1 MPPPMSTPHILIV
14 EDSIIQAEMLRRL
27 LVEAG
32 YQVSLGRNGADGL
45 RLAQSLHPDLVISDI
60 TMPVM
65 DGFELCRQ
73 IRQDAKLATLPVI
86 LLTAMGDVVD
96 VVRGLNAG
104 ADNYVTKPYDASL
117 LLERVQGT
125 LGRCSQVPGEA
136 KIQLEAEI
144 GGLVHEVRAGPQQL
158 LNLLLSTYSN
168 AMQQNK
174 LLLSTQDQLTWL
186 NNQLQDEVE
195 RKSAALVEHERNLA
209 AERENLLR
217 QEAAHLR
224 TLHNTLIESVTA
236 IAATVEMRDPYTSGH
251 QRRVAHLALI
261 LGKELELS
269 EHALAGLHIAGVVHD
284 VGKIRIPAEIL
295 TKPGRLDEAEFN
307 LIKTHAQTGYDILK
321 NIRFPW
327 PIADIVVQHHER
339 LDGSGYPK
347 GLKGNEILIEA
358 KILALADVVE
368 SMSTSRP
375 YRQARGIGK
384 AIEEIQGNRGIKYQ
398 PEVVDAFMV
407 IHRQGLWSP
416 ETA

>member
-1 MPPPMSTPHILIV
+1 MSTPHILIV

-45 RLAQSLHPDLVISDI
+45 RLAQSLRPDLVISDI

-73 IRQDAKLATLPVI
+73 IRQDADLATLPVI

-104 ADNYVTKPYDASL
+104 ADNYVTKPYDANL

-125 LGRCSQVPGEA
+125 LGRLSQVPGEA
-136 KIQLEAEI
+136 KIQLRAEI

-168 AMQQNK
+168 ALQQNK

-186 NNQLQDEVE
+186 NNQLQGEVE
-195 RKSAALVEHERNLA
+195 RKSAELVEHERNLA

-217 QEAAHLR
+217 QESAHLR

-251 QRRVAHLALI
+251 QRRVAKLALI
-261 LGKELELS
+261 LGKELKLS
-269 EHALAGLHIAGVVHD
+269 EHVLAGLHIACVVHD

-295 TKPGRLDEAEFN
+295 TKPVRLDEAEFN

-347 GLKGNEILIEA
+347 GLKGEEILIEA

-375 YRQARGIGK
+375 YRQARGIDK
-384 AIEEIQGNRGIKYQ
+384 AIEEIQGGRGIKYQ

-416 ETA
+416 EMA